1 MHTRVVHCE
10 GFLRE
15 DGDWDI
21 EGSIIDSKPFRYT
34 EPVRGMREPGDPVHH
49 MVIRLTVGNDM
60 VVRAA
65 EAAYP
70 ATPYWTCPDS
80 IPNFQAL
87 VGARIDYTWR
97 ARVRD
102 ALGNVR
108 GCTHARE
115 LLFPMATV
123 AFQTIHG
130 WQEDDANTPPVPP
143 REPGA
148 KPYFLDG
155 CLAWAT
161 DGPVV
166 ARFYP
171 KFHTGA
177 KKAD

>member
-1 MHTRVVHCE
+1 MHTRAVPCE
-10 GFLRE
+10 GFLRD

-21 EGSIIDSKPFRYT
+21 EGSIIDTKPFRYS
-34 EPVRGMREPGDPVHH
+34 EPVRGTREPGDRVHH
-49 MVIRLTVGNDM
+49 MAIRLTVTNDM
-60 VVRAA
+60 VVRAV
-65 EAAYP
+65 EATYP
-70 ATPYWTCPDS
+70 ATPYHTCPDS
-80 IPNFQAL
+80 IPSFQGL
-87 VGARIDYTWR
+87 IGARIDVTWR
-97 ARVRD
+97 NRVREV
-102 ALGNVR
+102 LGGIR

-143 REPGA
+143 AEAGA

-155 CLAWAT
+155 CLAWAS

-177 KKAD
+177 RKAD